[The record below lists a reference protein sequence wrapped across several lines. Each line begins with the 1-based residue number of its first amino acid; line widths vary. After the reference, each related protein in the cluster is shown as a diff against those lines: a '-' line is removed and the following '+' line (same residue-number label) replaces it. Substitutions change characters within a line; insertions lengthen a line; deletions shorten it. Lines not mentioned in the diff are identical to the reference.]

1 MSVITCVVQHSATS
15 TALMSRVSC
24 VVLFQLSLLQY
35 IVVVLVVTGFQ
46 NKDVDEMKGLLIDTN
61 LYVLLM
67 TFLVAAFHVMT
78 CLYVRRISNLLC
90 VF

>member
-1 MSVITCVVQHSATS
+1 
-15 TALMSRVSC
+15 MSRVSC

-35 IVVVLVVTGFQ
+35 VVVVLVVTGFQ